1 MPSAASF
8 TVAVSRPASVTVPRV
23 MTGGALSTTPTKDA
37 VIWSRYTVPV
47 RAVSGYVTVTPPRL
61 SSTAVAA
68 PALRVKPRRVMPPS
82 WGMAKLSCFQPEK
95 SSLQSSAFWS
105 PLLSL
110 W

>member
-47 RAVSGYVTVTPPRL
+47 RAVSGYVTVTPPRP

-68 PALRVKPRRVMPPS
+68 PALKVKPRRVMPPS
-82 WGMAKLSCFQPEK
+82 WGMTKLTCFQPEK
-95 SSLQSSAFWS
+95 SSWQSSAFWS
-105 PLLSL
+105 PRVSL
-110 W
+110 R